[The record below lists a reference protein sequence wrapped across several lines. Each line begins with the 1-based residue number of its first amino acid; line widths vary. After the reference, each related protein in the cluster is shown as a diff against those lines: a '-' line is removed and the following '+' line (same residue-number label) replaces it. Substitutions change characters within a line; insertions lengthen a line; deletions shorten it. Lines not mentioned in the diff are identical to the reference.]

1 MSIRKLRSTGVIL
14 PRRTPT
20 ISGQIKNVRGV
31 WRKCTRYTFM
41 DKSFFADGIF
51 ASGRMSN
58 RLKKKGIPYSKN
70 SALTS
75 TELARWNKMQGAGCV
90 WKNCNAGYGESA
102 SSQTKVRIW
111 QTKYVESQMNGLP
124 LQFLRHISNRT
135 KYDILLA
142 KENFWKIENACE
154 REEKVITL
162 SAN

>member
-1 MSIRKLRSTGVIL
+1 M
-14 PRRTPT
+14 
-20 ISGQIKNVRGV
+20 
-31 WRKCTRYTFM
+31 
-41 DKSFFADGIF
+41 GIF
-51 ASGRMSN
+51 VAGRMSK
-58 RLKKKGIPYSKN
+58 RLKKKGISDSKN
-70 SALTS
+70 SALASADWYDETKC
-75 TELARWNKMQGAGCV
+75 RGAGVCL
-90 WKNCNAGYGESA
+90 KNFYARYGESA

>member
-1 MSIRKLRSTGVIL
+1 
-14 PRRTPT
+14 
-20 ISGQIKNVRGV
+20 
-31 WRKCTRYTFM
+31 
-41 DKSFFADGIF
+41 
-51 ASGRMSN
+51 
-58 RLKKKGIPYSKN
+58 
-70 SALTS
+70 
-75 TELARWNKMQGAGCV
+75 MQGAGVCL
-90 WKNCNAGYGESA
+90 KNFYARYGESA